1 MSHFFAVI
9 TPELFLFACAVTFL
23 GGFVKGAVG
32 FAMPLIMVSGMGIAI
47 APELIIAGI
56 VLPIVVAIFCRSGAP
71 VWGRRATQWSNI
83 GAISWRSA

>member
-56 VLPIVVAIFCRSGAP
+56 VLPIVV
-71 VWGRRATQWSNI
+71 SNI
-83 GAISWRSA
+83 LQVGRAGLGQARDAVVEHCRYIVAV